1 MEQSDEDRKRFF
13 EAAKRK
19 AEDDVRRNPKDTS
32 ALTRWGGALLELA
45 NFMPGEEASDM
56 VDAAVS
62 KFQQALDMDP
72 RKHDALWCLG
82 NAYTSQGFLSA
93 QKVAAEA
100 LFQKAEVRTPN
111 ASHESLHLHL

>member
-1 MEQSDEDRKRFF
+1 MEPADEDSKNFF
-13 EAAKRK
+13 ESAKSK
-19 AEDDVRRNPKDTS
+19 AESDVKRNPKDTG

-62 KFQQALDMDP
+62 KFQQALTMDP
-72 RKHDALWCLG
+72 KKHDALWCLG

-93 QKVAAEA
+93 QKEAAED
-100 LFQKAEVRTPN
+100 LFRKAEVRCCTWR
-111 ASHESLHLHL
+111 SIHECD